1 MNLGLENYVK
11 YNFPKGKKVFV
22 WPVWVWHL
30 YIETG
35 TSEKDR
41 LCYSCGAKLLFA
53 DFIEQE
59 CG

>member
-1 MNLGLENYVK
+1 MK

-22 WPVWVWHL
+22 CLVWVRHL

-41 LCYSCGAKLLFA
+41 LCYSCDLSVVMQQNFYLQ
-53 DFIEQE
+53 IL
-59 CG
+59 